1 MNDITSINESI
12 QLLIESLKEGDQHQA
27 ILEAQKMMQNGVES
41 SRIVTECIE
50 PAMTSLSDKCTV
62 ENFNLLEVMLA
73 CRAVI
78 SVMNELYPSEH
89 KPPPVKATIILA
101 TLEGDVHD
109 LGKNIVKMILE
120 INGYNVIDCGKNC
133 PLEQLIDTAEKEKAL
148 YVCLSGLIT
157 SIIPEVQRTKELL
170 SHRNLQHIKIVAG
183 GAALKQAT
191 AELLNVD
198 FLAQTAF
205 EGVTYI
211 SSQP

>member
-12 QLLIESLKEGDQHQA
+12 QLLIEYLKEGDQHQA

-73 CRAVI
+73 GRAVI

-120 INGYNVIDCGKNC
+120 I
-133 PLEQLIDTAEKEKAL
+133 
-148 YVCLSGLIT
+148 
-157 SIIPEVQRTKELL
+157 
-170 SHRNLQHIKIVAG
+170 
-183 GAALKQAT
+183 
-191 AELLNVD
+191 
-198 FLAQTAF
+198 
-205 EGVTYI
+205 
-211 SSQP
+211 